1 MSGDLMHLCIYL
13 LTIVAWLYLWL
24 VCVFGTRVPFGKR
37 LGTHALLI
45 CALGVPSLATF
56 MVGGAL
62 LLFGL
67 EYILWSLLV
76 VGCAVPMVGVRMI
89 NRGREKR
96 DPADQRH

>member
-1 MSGDLMHLCIYL
+1 MSGDLLHLGIYL

-24 VCVFGTRVPFGKR
+24 VCVFSSRIPFARR

-45 CALGVPSLATF
+45 VALGVPSLATV

-67 EYILWSLLV
+67 EYIVLSLTV
-76 VGCAVPMVGVRMI
+76 VGAAVPLVSVGIVR
-89 NRGREKR
+89 R
-96 DPADQRH
+96 DLRSSK